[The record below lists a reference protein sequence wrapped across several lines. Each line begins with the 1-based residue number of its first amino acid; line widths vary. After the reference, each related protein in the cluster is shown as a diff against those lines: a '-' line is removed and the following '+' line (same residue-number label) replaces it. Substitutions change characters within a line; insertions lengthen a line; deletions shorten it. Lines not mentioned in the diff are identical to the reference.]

1 MRTNFEQ
8 LLEAGCHFG
17 HLKRKWN
24 PAMAPYIFMER
35 NGIHIIDLNK
45 TAIKIEEAAEALK
58 NIAKSGRKVLFVST
72 KKQGQEVVAAKA
84 QEIEMPYITER
95 WAGGM
100 LTNFPTIRKA
110 VKKMGTIDKMMADG
124 TFDNISKRDAWMGW
138 VNSRAEVYDNSIIEI
153 KDKLALV
160 TAALQDNSKLTE
172 ELFVQSSRDRII
184 DFGILVADGEKIVSR
199 EQFHRIFKVHEDYE
213 KFLKKR
219 GLTNGETDIAMRVIN
234 ESYATHMREHTF
246 LEDVRGYNA

>member
-1 MRTNFEQ
+1 MLGYLEYLKLPAAVAGAIVGILLVANLVGE
-8 LLEAGCHFG
+8 LLELKGKVVPEFMKIRKYF
-17 HLKRKWN
+17 KRKRDEKREN
-24 PAMAPYIFMER
+24 
-35 NGIHIIDLNK
+35 
-45 TAIKIEEAAEALK
+45 AETL
-58 NIAKSGRKVLFVST
+58 
-72 KKQGQEVVAAKA
+72 
-84 QEIEMPYITER
+84 
-95 WAGGM
+95 
-100 LTNFPTIRKA
+100 KA
-110 VKKMGTIDKMMADG
+110 VKLLLADVNAHYSA
-124 TFDNISKRDAWMGW
+124 DNISKRDAWMNW
-138 VNSRAEVYDNSIIEI
+138 VNSRADVYDNSIIEI
-153 KDKLALV
+153 KDNLALV
-160 TAALQDNSKLTE
+160 TSALQDNSKLTE

>member
-1 MRTNFEQ
+1 MLGYLEYLKLPAAVAGAIVGILLVANLVGE
-8 LLEAGCHFG
+8 LLELKGKVVPEFMKIRKYF
-17 HLKRKWN
+17 KRK
-24 PAMAPYIFMER
+24 R
-35 NGIHIIDLNK
+35 
-45 TAIKIEEAAEALK
+45 EEKRENAETL
-58 NIAKSGRKVLFVST
+58 
-72 KKQGQEVVAAKA
+72 
-84 QEIEMPYITER
+84 
-95 WAGGM
+95 
-100 LTNFPTIRKA
+100 KA
-110 VKKMGTIDKMMADG
+110 VKQLLADVNAHYSA
-124 TFDNISKRDAWMGW
+124 DNISKRDAWMNW
-138 VNSRAEVYDNSIIEI
+138 VNSRADVYDNSIIEI
-153 KDKLALV
+153 KDNLALV
-160 TAALQDNSKLTE
+160 TSALQDNSKLTE

>member
-1 MRTNFEQ
+1 MLGYLEYLKLPAAVAGAIVGILLVANLVGE
-8 LLEAGCHFG
+8 LLELKGKVVPEFMKIRKYF
-17 HLKRKWN
+17 KRK
-24 PAMAPYIFMER
+24 R
-35 NGIHIIDLNK
+35 
-45 TAIKIEEAAEALK
+45 EEKREQAETLK
-58 NIAKSGRKVLFVST
+58 
-72 KKQGQEVVAAKA
+72 E
-84 QEIEMPYITER
+84 
-95 WAGGM
+95 
-100 LTNFPTIRKA
+100 
-110 VKKMGTIDKMMADG
+110 VKKLLADVNG
-124 TFDNISKRDAWMGW
+124 HYSADNISKRDAWMGW

-153 KDKLALV
+153 KDNLALV

-184 DFGILVADGEKIVSR
+184 DFGILVADGEKIISR

-246 LEDVRGYNA
+246 LEDVRGYNN

>member
-1 MRTNFEQ
+1 MLGYIEYLKLPATVAGIIVGIILVANLVGE
-8 LLEAGCHFG
+8 LLELKGKVVPEFMKIRKYF
-17 HLKRKWN
+17 KRK
-24 PAMAPYIFMER
+24 R
-35 NGIHIIDLNK
+35 
-45 TAIKIEEAAEALK
+45 EEKREQAETLK
-58 NIAKSGRKVLFVST
+58 
-72 KKQGQEVVAAKA
+72 E
-84 QEIEMPYITER
+84 
-95 WAGGM
+95 
-100 LTNFPTIRKA
+100 
-110 VKKMGTIDKMMADG
+110 VKKLLADVNG
-124 TFDNISKRDAWMGW
+124 HYSADNISKRDAWMGW

-153 KDKLALV
+153 KDNLALV

-199 EQFHRIFKVHEDYE
+199 EQFHRTFKVHEDYE

>member
-1 MRTNFEQ
+1 MLGYIEYLKLPATVAGIIVGIILVANLVGE
-8 LLEAGCHFG
+8 LLELKGKVVPEFMKIRKYF
-17 HLKRKWN
+17 KRK
-24 PAMAPYIFMER
+24 R
-35 NGIHIIDLNK
+35 
-45 TAIKIEEAAEALK
+45 EEKREQAETLK
-58 NIAKSGRKVLFVST
+58 
-72 KKQGQEVVAAKA
+72 E
-84 QEIEMPYITER
+84 
-95 WAGGM
+95 
-100 LTNFPTIRKA
+100 
-110 VKKMGTIDKMMADG
+110 VKKLLADVNG
-124 TFDNISKRDAWMGW
+124 HYSADNISKRDAWMCW

-160 TAALQDNSKLTE
+160 TAALQDNSMLTE

>member
-1 MRTNFEQ
+1 MLGYLEYLKLPAAVAGAIVGILLVANLVGE
-8 LLEAGCHFG
+8 LLELKGKVVPEFMKIRKYF
-17 HLKRKWN
+17 KRK
-24 PAMAPYIFMER
+24 R
-35 NGIHIIDLNK
+35 
-45 TAIKIEEAAEALK
+45 EEKREQAETLK
-58 NIAKSGRKVLFVST
+58 
-72 KKQGQEVVAAKA
+72 E
-84 QEIEMPYITER
+84 
-95 WAGGM
+95 
-100 LTNFPTIRKA
+100 
-110 VKKMGTIDKMMADG
+110 VKKLLADVNG
-124 TFDNISKRDAWMGW
+124 HYSADNISKRDAWMGW

-153 KDKLALV
+153 KDNLALV

>member
-1 MRTNFEQ
+1 MLGYLEYLKLPAAVAGAIVGILLVANLVGE
-8 LLEAGCHFG
+8 LLELKGKVVPEFMK
-17 HLKRKWN
+17 LRKYRKRK
-24 PAMAPYIFMER
+24 R
-35 NGIHIIDLNK
+35 
-45 TAIKIEEAAEALK
+45 EEKREQAETL
-58 NIAKSGRKVLFVST
+58 
-72 KKQGQEVVAAKA
+72 QEV
-84 QEIEMPYITER
+84 
-95 WAGGM
+95 
-100 LTNFPTIRKA
+100 
-110 VKKMGTIDKMMADG
+110 KKLLADVNG
-124 TFDNISKRDAWMGW
+124 HYSADNISKRDAWMGW

>member
-1 MRTNFEQ
+1 MLGYLEYLKLPAAVAGAIVVILLVANLVGE
-8 LLEAGCHFG
+8 LLELKGKVVPEFMKIRKYF
-17 HLKRKWN
+17 KRK
-24 PAMAPYIFMER
+24 R
-35 NGIHIIDLNK
+35 
-45 TAIKIEEAAEALK
+45 EEKREQAETLK
-58 NIAKSGRKVLFVST
+58 
-72 KKQGQEVVAAKA
+72 E
-84 QEIEMPYITER
+84 
-95 WAGGM
+95 
-100 LTNFPTIRKA
+100 
-110 VKKMGTIDKMMADG
+110 VKKLLADVNG
-124 TFDNISKRDAWMGW
+124 HYSADNISKRDAWMGW

-246 LEDVRGYNA
+246 LEDVRGYNY

>member
-1 MRTNFEQ
+1 MLGYIEYLKLPAAVAGIIVGIILVANLVGE
-8 LLEAGCHFG
+8 LLELKGKVVPEFMKIRKYF
-17 HLKRKWN
+17 KRK
-24 PAMAPYIFMER
+24 R
-35 NGIHIIDLNK
+35 
-45 TAIKIEEAAEALK
+45 EEKREQAETLK
-58 NIAKSGRKVLFVST
+58 
-72 KKQGQEVVAAKA
+72 E
-84 QEIEMPYITER
+84 
-95 WAGGM
+95 
-100 LTNFPTIRKA
+100 
-110 VKKMGTIDKMMADG
+110 VKKLLADVNG
-124 TFDNISKRDAWMGW
+124 HYSADNISKRDAWMSW

-153 KDKLALV
+153 KDNLALV

-184 DFGILVADGEKIVSR
+184 DFGILVADGEKIISR

-246 LEDVRGYNA
+246 LEDVRGYNN